1 MKFTFVGAAIA
12 AVAVA
17 GDTAAWKQ
25 RAVYQVLTDRFARTD
40 GSTSACTSLS
50 NYCGGTFK
58 GLENHLDYIAG
69 MGFDAIW
76 ISPVIDNSPNGYHGY
91 WARNWNAI
99 NNFFG
104 SADELKELVAAAHT
118 KGIWVMVDVG
128 ANHVAPIG
136 NDFSQ
141 INPYNQS
148 TYYHSN
154 CQITDWNNQSQV
166 ENCRLADLP
175 DLDQSNSYVR
185 SELKSW
191 VKNLVS
197 TYGFD
202 GIRIDTIP
210 EVPKDFWSEFG
221 AASGVFQM
229 GENFNGDPAY
239 VGPY

>member
-1 MKFTFVGAAIA
+1 MKLPFISAAIA

-17 GDTAAWKQ
+17 GDANAWKQ
-25 RAVYQVLTDRFARTD
+25 RTVYQVLTDRFARTD

-58 GLENHLDYIAG
+58 GLQNKLDYIAG

-76 ISPVIDNSPNGYHGY
+76 ISPVVDNSAGGYHGY

-99 NNFFG
+99 NSNFG
-104 SADELKELVAAAHT
+104 TADELKALVSAAHA
-118 KGIWVMVDVG
+118 KGIWVMVDVV

-136 NDFSQ
+136 SDFSQ
-141 INPYNQS
+141 ISPYNQS

-154 CQITDWNNQSQV
+154 CAISDWNNQYQV

-185 SELKSW
+185 SELKLW

-210 EVPKDFWSEFG
+210 EVPKDFWAEFG
-221 AASGVFQM
+221 PASGVFQM
-229 GENFNGDPAY
+229 GECFNGDPAY